1 MVRFISFRIKREEK
15 TKSYRLGPQFVSLG
29 ELTIT
34 TTPGPNTKIQE
45 LIDVMFD
52 KASQIL

>member
-1 MVRFISFRIKREEK
+1 MKAEITTTVEVDGEIYIFRIQRD
-15 TKSYRLGPQFVSLG
+15 SYG

-34 TTPGPNTKIQE
+34 TTPGRAYKIQE
-45 LIDVMFD
+45 LMDVMFD